1 MKNIIFTGGR
11 SPVTLDLIRLF
22 AKNNYNIYVVESF
35 KNNIAG
41 ASKYVKKNIIL
52 PSPAIETELF
62 IQNLIDT
69 IIEYKIDLIIPTCE
83 EVFYLAKYKD
93 RIEKYCKLFTSNIE
107 ILDELHSK
115 YKFIQMLEKLDI
127 KAPESKRLFNI
138 EEVKKELRLK
148 DKFVLKP
155 EYSRFASLVLIND
168 KSPKKINKI
177 KISEDYPWV
186 FQEYIKGKAYCS
198 YSIAQ
203 DGKLLAHS
211 VYSSIYCAGQGATIH
226 FEPFESEEIL
236 KIVEKIVKELNYTG
250 QISFDFIR
258 SDENNVYYPIECNPR
273 ATSGI
278 YLFSESITEAFRSD
292 YNSSTFIKPN
302 SDKSKMVAFA
312 MLIYAL
318 PTLRTLGQGKDFI
331 KKFYKSKDVVFRLND
346 MKPFISQFRGL
357 AYYADLGKK
366 NNISLMEATTM
377 DIEWNGK

>member
-1 MKNIIFTGGR
+1 
-11 SPVTLDLIRLF
+11 
-22 AKNNYNIYVVESF
+22 
-35 KNNIAG
+35 
-41 ASKYVKKNIIL
+41 
-52 PSPAIETELF
+52 
-62 IQNLIDT
+62 
-69 IIEYKIDLIIPTCE
+69 
-83 EVFYLAKYKD
+83 
-93 RIEKYCKLFTSNIE
+93 
-107 ILDELHSK
+107 
-115 YKFIQMLEKLDI
+115 
-127 KAPESKRLFNI
+127 
-138 EEVKKELRLK
+138 
-148 DKFVLKP
+148 
-155 EYSRFASLVLIND
+155 
-168 KSPKKINKI
+168 
-177 KISEDYPWV
+177 DYPWV

-236 KIVEKIVKELNYTG
+236 NIVEKIVKELNYTG

-258 SDENNVYYPIECNPR
+258 SDANNVYYPIECNPR

-292 YNSSTFIKPN
+292 YNPSTFIKPN